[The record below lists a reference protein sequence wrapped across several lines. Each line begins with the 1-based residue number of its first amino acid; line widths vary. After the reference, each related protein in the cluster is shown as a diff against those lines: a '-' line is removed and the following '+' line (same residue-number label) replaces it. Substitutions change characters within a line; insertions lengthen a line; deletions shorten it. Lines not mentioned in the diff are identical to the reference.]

1 METSSNPSSSAPKI
15 IGVIV
20 AILVCCSCIAIS
32 AAGVFFYRAYQN
44 IPFDLTP
51 FTPPTENTVTPAPTV
66 EIERPPVDDISRETI
81 ETLGQNQVPEND
93 PYELTCRL
101 EGKCNI
107 PDTLPSGP
115 FQVGDQGKF
124 WVTNVETAGSFQVDA
139 SLVYLTDQ
147 AYFWVE
153 DGVDF
158 DQNDAETLMDAFS
171 NEIVPINREF
181 FGTEALPGID
191 EDPHIYILYARGI
204 GGSVAGY
211 FSSPDAFHPQAHE
224 FSNAH
229 EMFVFNADNSPLD
242 DQYTFGVLAHE
253 FQHMIHANY
262 DRNETSW
269 INEGFSELAVLL
281 NNYYTGGADYS
292 YILDTDSEYSQLN
305 DWGDDPGTNGPH
317 YGSAFLFVTY
327 FLDRFG
333 EDATK
338 ALVKDP
344 ANGFD
349 SVDAVLEQ
357 ISATDPLTGEGIH
370 ADDFFMDWVV
380 TNFLLDESVADGR
393 YLYHNYASASRAN
406 SSEAISACPQS
417 AIGREVHQYGVD
429 YIEISCTGDFT
440 LQFSGSTV
448 TGLLPQDPYSG
459 DYAFWSNKGDESDMT
474 LTQEFDFS
482 SVNGPIELTFRTWY
496 SLEEDYDYLYLEASE
511 DGETWQII
519 TTPSGTA
526 EDPSGNSYG
535 WGYNGVT
542 NGWIEETV
550 DLSQYAGQQVQLR
563 FEYVTDAAVNG
574 EGFLLD
580 DIQIDAINYSSD
592 FEADEGGWVGEGFVR
607 IQNVLPQT
615 FRLALILKKNDT
627 TVEMIPVN
635 PDQTAEIQLSLESGE
650 SAVLVVSGT
659 TRFTREEAAY
669 QIEIK

>member
-1 METSSNPSSSAPKI
+1 METNSNQSSSVPKI
-15 IGVIV
+15 VGGIV
-20 AILVCCSCIAIS
+20 AVLVCCACALIVG
-32 AAGVFFYRAYQN
+32 AGFVLYQAGQGL
-44 IPFDLTP
+44 PVSLTP
-51 FTPPTENTVTPAPTV
+51 FIPPTENTVTPAPTV
-66 EIERPPVDDISRETI
+66 ELERPPTDSISTETL
-81 ETLGQNQVPEND
+81 ETLGQSLVPEND
-93 PYELTCRL
+93 PYELACRL

-107 PDTLPSGP
+107 PETLPSGP
-115 FQVGDQGKF
+115 FQVGEQGKF
-124 WVTNVETAGSFQVDA
+124 WVTNVDTAGSFQVDA

-158 DQNDAETLMDAFS
+158 DQNDAEALVDAFS
-171 NEIVPINREF
+171 NEMVPINREF

-191 EDPHIYILYARGI
+191 EDPHIYLLYARGI

-281 NNYYTGGADYS
+281 NDYYAGGADDS
-292 YILDTDSEYSQLN
+292 YIINTDSEYSQLN

-338 ALVKDP
+338 ALVKDS

-357 ISATDPLTGEGIH
+357 ISATDPLTGEAIH

-393 YLYHNYASASRAN
+393 YLYHNYPSASQAN
-406 SSEAISACPQS
+406 STEAISSCPQS
-417 AIGREVHQYGVD
+417 AIGREVHQYSVD
-429 YIEISCTGDFT
+429 YIEINCTGDFT
-440 LQFSGSTV
+440 LKFSGSTV
-448 TGLLPQDPYSG
+448 VGLLPTNANSGKYS
-459 DYAFWSNKGDESDMT
+459 FWSNKGDESDMT
-474 LTQEFDFS
+474 LTREFDFTNVS
-482 SVNGPIELTFRTWY
+482 GPITLSFAMWY
-496 SLEEDYDYLYLEASE
+496 DLETDYDYVFLETST
-511 DGETWQII
+511 DGEIWEIL
-519 TTPSGTA
+519 TTPSGTG

-535 WGYNGVT
+535 WGYNGQT
-542 NGWIEETV
+542 NDWKTEEV
-550 DLSQYAGQQVQLR
+550 DLSEFAGQTVQIR

-574 EGFLLD
+574 EGLLLD
-580 DIQIDAINYSSD
+580 DVQVDAINYQSD
-592 FEADEGGWVGEGFVR
+592 FEADEGGWIPSGFVR
-607 IQNVLPQT
+607 VENVLPQT
-615 FRLALILKKNDT
+615 YRLSLILKGDST
-627 TVEMIPVN
+627 TVTNIPLN
-635 PDQTAEIQLSLESGE
+635 ADQTVDIPLSLKSGE
-650 SAVLVVSGT
+650 EAILIVAGT
-659 TRFTREEAAY
+659 TRFTRLPAAY